1 MEFSMLLPN
10 QTVKTR
16 RHSMSAKSNTNLKA
30 IELTQSEL
38 DSVTGG
44 LTGNKHRMAARY
56 RALKQKFRLLNGS
69 SLRLL
74 G

>member
-16 RHSMSAKSNTNLKA
+16 RPIMSAKSNTNLKA
-30 IELTQSEL
+30 VELTQSEL

-44 LTGNKHRMAARY
+44 IISEYFGLIWLLRRHAR
-56 RALKQKFRLLNGS
+56 
-69 SLRLL
+69 
-74 G
+74 

>member
-1 MEFSMLLPN
+1 
-10 QTVKTR
+10 
-16 RHSMSAKSNTNLKA
+16 MSAKSNTNLKA

-44 LTGNKHRMAARY
+44 LIGNRHRMAARY
-56 RALKQKFRLLNGS
+56 RALKQEFRLLNIRQ
-69 SLRLL
+69 RLL